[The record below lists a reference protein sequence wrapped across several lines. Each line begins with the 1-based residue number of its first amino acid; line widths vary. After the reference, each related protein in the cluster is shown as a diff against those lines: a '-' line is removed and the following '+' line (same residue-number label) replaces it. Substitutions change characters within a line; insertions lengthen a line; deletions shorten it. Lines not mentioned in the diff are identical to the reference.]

1 VDACL
6 WKSAE
11 MLVEPLQHFF
21 DASLGPSKK
30 FEITLSVIEGEE
42 RGVAKCCEQ
51 SAVSSLKTK

>member
-1 VDACL
+1 
-6 WKSAE
+6 